1 MEEQRQRFLQRAILK
16 TLPKNDIVF
25 FEGDTGDSCFYVA
38 SGLVR
43 IFSITDSGKES
54 IFFLRRPGELFG
66 LSEVLNAF
74 PRRANAQTLMPT
86 ELYAMPSVEFDS
98 LLAEDYVLA
107 RRVITMLGSRVRY
120 LGDRLSNLATGSVM
134 SRLIKLLISLVYDL
148 LPDAEA
154 WAKPRRTSGPHLPGT
169 ARLHD
174 RLNAA
179 HSQRPA
185 PEVAQSWPDS
195 HRPPPNHDMQP
206 APPARPRRRNHR
218 GLNTARKGWTG
229 TLIHHDRFG
238 QGRSHPHIQCAL
250 ALLSIGG
257 LLM

>member
-1 MEEQRQRFLQRAILK
+1 MENLWYLQDRDFFAGLEEQRQRFLQRAILK

-154 WAKPRRTSGPHLPGT
+154 WAKPVALPVRISQEQLASMTGSTHTPKKSSRTERRSKGMDGYPHASRSVWT
-169 ARLHD
+169 R
-174 RLNAA
+174 
-179 HSQRPA
+179 
-185 PEVAQSWPDS
+185 AQPSPHPVCTCPSLYRWASYVMD
-195 HRPPPNHDMQP
+195 
-206 APPARPRRRNHR
+206 A
-218 GLNTARKGWTG
+218 
-229 TLIHHDRFG
+229 
-238 QGRSHPHIQCAL
+238 GRTTRAFSPTWR
-250 ALLSIGG
+250 
-257 LLM
+257 

>member
-1 MEEQRQRFLQRAILK
+1 MENLWYLQDRDFFAGLEEQRQRFLQRAILK
-16 TLPKNDIVF
+16 ILPKNDIVF

-134 SRLIKLLISLVYDL
+134 SRLIKL
-148 LPDAEA
+148 PA
-154 WAKPRRTSGPHLPGT
+154 T

-179 HSQRPA
+179 HGQRPA
-185 PEVAQSWPDS
+185 PEVAQSGPDS

-218 GLNTARKGWTG
+218 GLNAARKGWMG

>member
-1 MEEQRQRFLQRAILK
+1 MENLWYLQDRDFFAGLEEQRQRFLQRAILK

-98 LLAEDYVLA
+98 LLAENYVLA

-154 WAKPRRTSGPHLPGT
+154 MVGMG
-169 ARLHD
+169 
-174 RLNAA
+174 
-179 HSQRPA
+179 
-185 PEVAQSWPDS
+185 
-195 HRPPPNHDMQP
+195 
-206 APPARPRRRNHR
+206 
-218 GLNTARKGWTG
+218 
-229 TLIHHDRFG
+229 
-238 QGRSHPHIQCAL
+238 
-250 ALLSIGG
+250 
-257 LLM
+257 